1 MYGGVGLSEHVQS
14 EHSLHVV
21 TRTPHDRQMRRSVYP
36 NKPRCTKIVATVGPG
51 TASREGIAG
60 LLSAGVDCVRING
73 SHGDH
78 AQQTEIVTWV
88 REESARQQVFTAILY
103 DLQGPKIRVGKFSGP
118 PVAVKV
124 GQEITFAVRRAASD
138 GELPADYDLLDRD
151 VNVGD
156 PLLIDDG
163 AISTQV
169 TFVAEGTVR
178 ARVLNEGAIE
188 PRKGIN
194 LPATAV
200 SAPAVTVKDEAD
212 ALFAAALGVD
222 VIALSFVRRADDVI
236 GLREFLKSHGH
247 SVPLVAKI
255 EKPQALENLTEILE
269 ACWGVMVARGDLGV
283 ELPPERVPMAQ
294 KQIINEARRMGRPVI
309 TATQMLDSM
318 TRNPRPTRAEV
329 SDVANAVLDGSD
341 AVMLSQ
347 ETAVGRY
354 PFDTVR
360 MMARIISHTEKE
372 RDLEPQGRRRQSE
385 MITTQHAVTD
395 AAVQVAHHLRVR
407 ALVAFTRSGNSVLLT
422 AQRRPDAPIYG
433 MTPDAN
439 VLRLLSL
446 VWGVLPVPMPLTDN
460 TDDLIAQLDRELLA
474 RALAA
479 PGDRLVLIMGT
490 PTRVMAPTNAMMVRS
505 CGDPFQSHKG

>member
-1 MYGGVGLSEHVQS
+1 
-14 EHSLHVV
+14 
-21 TRTPHDRQMRRSVYP
+21 MRRSAYP

-60 LLSAGVDCVRING
+60 LLEAGVDCIRING

-78 AQQTEIVTWV
+78 TQQTEIVTWV
-88 REESARQQVFTAILY
+88 REESARLERSTAILY
-103 DLQGPKIRVGKFSGP
+103 DLQGPKIRVGKFAGP
-118 PVAVKV
+118 PRAVKV
-124 GQEITFAVRRAASD
+124 NEEITLAVRRPAEA

-151 VNVGD
+151 VKVGD

-178 ARVLNEGAIE
+178 ARVLNDGAIE

-200 SAPAVTVKDEAD
+200 SAPAVTMKDEAD
-212 ALFAAALGVD
+212 ALFAAKAGVD
-222 VIALSFVRRADDVI
+222 VIALSFVRRGEDVI
-236 GLREFLKSHGH
+236 GLKQFLKAHGYD
-247 SVPLVAKI
+247 VPLVAKI

-269 ACWGVMVARGDLGV
+269 QSWGVMVARGDLGV
-283 ELPPERVPMAQ
+283 ELPPEKVPMAQ
-294 KQIINEARRMGRPVI
+294 KKIIREAQRLGRPVI

-318 TRNPRPTRAEV
+318 TRNPRPTRAEA
-329 SDVANAVLDGSD
+329 SDVANAVLDGTD

-360 MMARIISHTEKE
+360 MMARIIGHTERE
-372 RDLEPQGRRRQSE
+372 RELEPQGRRRE
-385 MITTQHAVTD
+385 RELLTTPHAVTD
-395 AAVQVAHHLRVR
+395 AAVQVAHHLKAR
-407 ALVAFTRSGNSVLLT
+407 ALVAFTRSGNSVLIT

-446 VWGVLPVPMPLTDN
+446 VWGVLPVAMPLTDN
-460 TDDLIAQLDRELLA
+460 TDHLIAQLDRELLA
-474 RALAA
+474 RGLAA
-479 PGDRLVLIMGT
+479 PGDRLVLLMGA
-490 PTRVMAPTNAMMVRS
+490 PTRAMAPTNTMMVRA
-505 CGDPFQSHKG
+505 CGDPFRSGNE